1 MENKSAKAIL
11 NQYKTEA
18 AAEMGVDLSSPEL
31 KARDAGRVGG
41 QMVKTMISRVTGKK
55 ILK

>member
-1 MENKSAKAIL
+1 MVMENKSAKAIL

-18 AAEMGVDLSSPEL
+18 AAEMGVDLSNPEL

-41 QMVKTMISRVTGKK
+41 QMVKTMISRVTGK
-55 ILK
+55 